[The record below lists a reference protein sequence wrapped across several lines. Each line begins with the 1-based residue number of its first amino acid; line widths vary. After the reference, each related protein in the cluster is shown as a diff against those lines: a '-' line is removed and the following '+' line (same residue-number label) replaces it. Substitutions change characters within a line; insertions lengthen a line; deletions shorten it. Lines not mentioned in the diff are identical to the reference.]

1 MRDVLVAFVVFATA
15 AIPLGVC
22 LGTRSACERAY
33 RETRFLVNL
42 KNATPRQLFEILEE
56 RTGYPIA
63 RDCDCGHLKDILDSR
78 RVTLCLSRE
87 LSAMSILKI
96 ASGPWALS
104 GQGWVCERGRVVLR
118 CFCHV
123 SSRR

>member
-1 MRDVLVAFVVFATA
+1 MLVAFLAFATA

-33 RETRFLVNL
+33 RETQLMVNL
-42 KNATPRQLFEILEE
+42 KSATPRQLFEILEA

-63 RDCDCGHLKDILDSR
+63 RDCDCGHLKDILDKKQ
-78 RVTLCLSRE
+78 VTLCISRE

-96 ASGPWALS
+96 ASAPWALS
-104 GQGWVCERGRVVLR
+104 GPGWVCERGRVALR
-118 CFCHV
+118 CFCYV
-123 SSRR
+123 SSKR